1 MLRPI
6 RDRRNIHIAIDAQ
19 VTKVMMKKYSD
30 GKPRAYGVRFQR
42 YGKMHKVVARKEVSE
57 GEHRHIRTSVRI
69 GAYQVK

>member
-42 YGKMHKVVARKEVSE
+42 YGKMHKVVARKEVSK
-57 GEHRHIRTSVRI
+57 IRARFLPADFLAARS
-69 GAYQVK
+69 

>member
-42 YGKMHKVVARKEVSE
+42 HGKMHKVVARKEVSRRFLYP
-57 GEHRHIRTSVRI
+57 GLIFTSHAADRL
-69 GAYQVK
+69 